1 MFVIP
6 TNLERFSLQGLREV
20 VAEAREA
27 HATLLAS
34 VTPET
39 VTDEQ
44 LTQLKDLKAF
54 ITSTD
59 TLVAAGEA
67 KATEL
72 AQAAELPTVQ
82 VTSTTDV
89 VTDAEPTTTTLA
101 TTDVVTGEIVEA
113 GHAHSAPA
121 GSPLSAIR
129 ISNLKPEDTFSASD
143 AEIGMRPLY
152 ATMIAAAD
160 VPGTPAG
167 AEIDLMGF
175 AKAFLAKTAGFG
187 ALKGSKGGHDNVY
200 GVAVIE
206 RDYPAELSVWDN
218 EDDQK
223 VLSRVIDET
232 RLPGGSLLESWQL
245 RYEELAKQ
253 KKPSAL
259 TAAQGWCAPSET
271 VYTIC
276 SQITTDGLA
285 DFPEVQARR
294 GGIRHNSGLDFTTIF
309 GNGDGYFNLTEA
321 QVAAG
326 TEKSC
331 LEIPCID
338 FTDERLGVTGVCLT
352 GNILA
357 VRGYPEMTATFTSG
371 AMAVHAH
378 QLNKLQLAAVEAGS
392 TAVDLTAAQPWA
404 SDGTV
409 ASNLLSAVEMAI
421 VDIKY
426 SLRLMRSATL
436 EVILPFWTLA
446 QIRADFSRRT
456 GGDSVPNMGVTD
468 AQIMAW
474 FRERGAR
481 VQFVYD
487 WQDAFADSV
496 TAGSPGSAT
505 PINNLPTT
513 TSFIVYPAGTWVR
526 AVSDVITLNAVYD
539 STLLPFNQFTHLF
552 TETGWKML
560 KMCPVS
566 RVYTVPTCPSGETTS
581 TQSITCPS

>member
-1 MFVIP
+1 MDFEIP

-20 VAEAREA
+20 AQEAVAARD
-27 HATLLAS
+27 TLIAS

-44 LTQLKDLKAF
+44 LADLSALKDFVLKANDF
-54 ITSTD
+54 I
-59 TLVAAGEA
+59 
-67 KATEL
+67 K
-72 AQAAELPTVQ
+72 AAEDKAAEFAAA
-82 VTSTTDV
+82 TTAIEV
-89 VTDAEPTTTTLA
+89 IPATKTTTTGA
-101 TTDVVTGEIVEA
+101 DVQVQVGEVVA
-113 GHAHSAPA
+113 PVHSHTAPE
-121 GSPLSAIR
+121 GSALSALR
-129 ISNLKPEDTFSASD
+129 ISDLEPQDLTRERD
-143 AEIGMRPLY
+143 EPGERPLY
-152 ATMIAAAD
+152 ATMVAAAD
-160 VPGTPAG
+160 VPGVPAG
-167 AEIDLMGF
+167 QELDLMGF
-175 AKAFLAKTAGFG
+175 AKAFEARTAGYRSLG
-187 ALKGSKGGHDNVY
+187 RLDHTVSH
-200 GVAVIE
+200 GVAVIT
-206 RDYPAELSVWDN
+206 RDYPAELSVWNN
-218 EDDQK
+218 EGDQA
-223 VLSRVIDET
+223 VLSNVIDEK
-232 RLPGGSLLESWQL
+232 RLPGGSLLESWQM
-245 RYEELAKQ
+245 RYEELQANKN
-253 KKPSAL
+253 PNAL
-259 TAAQGWCAPSET
+259 TAASGWCAPSET

-276 SQITTDGLA
+276 SQVTTDGLA

-294 GGIRHNSGLDFTTIF
+294 GGVRHNSGLDFGDIF
-309 GNGDGYFNLTEA
+309 GNGSGFFNLTEA

-326 TEKSC
+326 VEKSC

-338 FTDERLGVTGVCLT
+338 FVDERLGVTGVCLT

-371 AMAVHAH
+371 AMAVSAH
-378 QLNKLQLAAVEAGS
+378 QINALQIAAVATGS
-392 TAVDLTAAQPWA
+392 TAVDLSAQQPWA

-426 SLRLMRSATL
+426 NLRLMRSATL
-436 EVILPFWTLA
+436 EVILPYWVLA
-446 QIRADFSRRT
+446 QFRADFSRRT
-456 GGDSVPNMGVTD
+456 GGDSIGNLSLTD
-468 AQIMAW
+468 SQIVSW
-474 FRERGAR
+474 FATRGAR

-487 WQDAFADSV
+487 WQDAFSDSV
-496 TAGSPGSAT
+496 TANSPGSAT

-513 TSFIVYPAGTWVR
+513 TDFIVYPAGTWVR